1 MEWVTRKGV
10 KVKKGDY
17 AYYLNRLLSPT
28 LVVINDVEDAGGTR
42 RYYVSHVRALGRKGP
57 SWWCNESSLFP
68 SLADAEKR
76 VREIAESHKA

>member
-1 MEWVTRKGV
+1 
-10 KVKKGDY
+10 
-17 AYYLNRLLSPT
+17 
-28 LVVINDVEDAGGTR
+28 VVINDIEESNGIR
-42 RYYVSHVRALGRKGP
+42 RYYVSHVRPLGRKGP

>member
-1 MEWVTRKGV
+1 M
-10 KVKKGDY
+10 KKGDY

-28 LVVINDVEDAGGTR
+28 LVIINDVDDGGGTR
-42 RYYVSHVRALGRKGP
+42 RYYVSYVRPLGRRGP

-76 VREIAESHKA
+76 VREIVESRKVQH